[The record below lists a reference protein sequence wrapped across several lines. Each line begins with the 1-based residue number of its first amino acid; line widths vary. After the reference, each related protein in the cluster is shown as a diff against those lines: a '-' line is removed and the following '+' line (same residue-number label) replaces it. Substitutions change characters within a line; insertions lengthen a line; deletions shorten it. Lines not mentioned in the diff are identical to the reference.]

1 MDVLQQLGLHTWSEA
16 SSEGVLVTDI
26 SDSIHL
32 MNPRLKQLLELDHT
46 PITISNLLA
55 ATHTLAPEL
64 ATVLETDPAIREPRW
79 GNLLILGAET
89 RRLRWE
95 QVPLFEQSEYA
106 GTCTIFRD
114 ITQQTARDVSRQ
126 AFLAM
131 ISHDLR
137 TPLSA
142 ILGFSEM
149 LRDNRDMLSPQ
160 VQSELLD
167 SIVRNASDLNRYTQI
182 ALDVLYLES
191 NVETFE
197 LEAVALDRFVRQWLA
212 DAVHRF
218 PPERID
224 FQNGTAAAMPARISP
239 AALHRI
245 LHILIEFALAESP
258 TGYPVQLSLTFNH
271 AWAHIRIRHKA
282 PNLSHDEVATLF
294 EQFHVRDL
302 SEHTRPKLHRLQLYV
317 ANLLAE
323 RQHGLLTLREERD
336 AAIQFD
342 LALPLDA

>member
-1 MDVLQQLGLHTWSEA
+1 MDGLQQLGLHTWSEA

-26 SDSIHL
+26 SDSIRL
-32 MNPRLKQLLELDHT
+32 MNPRLKQLLQLDHT
-46 PITISNLLA
+46 PVSVSDLLA
-55 ATHTLAPEL
+55 ATHALAPEL
-64 ATVLETDPAIREPRW
+64 ATVLESDPANREPRW
-79 GNLLILGAET
+79 GNLSILGAKPL
-89 RRLRWE
+89 RLRWE
-95 QVPLFEQSEYA
+95 QVPLFEQPGFS

-114 ITQQTARDVSRQ
+114 VTQQAARDVSRQ

-149 LRDNRDMLSPQ
+149 LRDNRDVLSPQ

-218 PPERID
+218 PSERID
-224 FQNGTAAAMPARISP
+224 FQNGIAAAIPARISP

-245 LHILIEFALAESP
+245 LHILMEFALAESP
-258 TGYPVQLSLTFNH
+258 TAHPVQLSLTFNH

-294 EQFHVRDL
+294 EQFHARDL

-342 LALPLDA
+342 LALPLDV